1 MRISAKMYN
10 MIRIPVDA
18 SGMGI
23 LLLGDLEE
31 TRTLAI
37 ACDDCTYNF
46 FYLHY
51 CGEYQEITSRAIPR
65 VLWGIL
71 KEKGPC
77 NFEIDIKDLVDGEYD
92 TDLVSLDTGKRYPM
106 RVTDALFLAHI
117 GELPIYINDDLLAPA
132 SGPEEFQV
140 NSVASILKLIETPL
154 LEEMLESVL
163 EREDYEMA
171 SKIRDELNARKEQSP
186 TD

>member
-1 MRISAKMYN
+1 
-10 MIRIPVDA
+10 
-18 SGMGI
+18 
-23 LLLGDLEE
+23 
-31 TRTLAI
+31 
-37 ACDDCTYNF
+37 
-46 FYLHY
+46 
-51 CGEYQEITSRAIPR
+51 
-65 VLWGIL
+65 
-71 KEKGPC
+71 
-77 NFEIDIKDLVDGEYD
+77 
-92 TDLVSLDTGKRYPM
+92 M